1 MDLSSL
7 NKVGEV
13 SEFLPTRKLSTLTL
27 MKDHRIT
34 DFRFVTTQFVKSIAA
49 DIEAGNTVFLS
60 KRIVTALEG
69 DKDQFAKMVVAARE
83 NKLRMEYLGGKYNSD
98 IQFM

>member
-7 NKVGEV
+7 NEVGKV
-13 SEFLPTRKLSTLTL
+13 SEFRPTRKLSTLTL

-34 DFRFVTTQFVKSIAA
+34 DLRFPTTQFGKSIAA
-49 DIEAGNTVFLS
+49 DIEAENTVFLP

-69 DKDQFAKMVVAARE
+69 DKDQFEKMVVAARE
-83 NKLRMEYLGGKYNSD
+83 NKLRMECLGGKYNSD
-98 IQFM
+98 IQVK